1 MAMSRNEI
9 QAKSEAKR
17 GIKAKSF
24 KLPVA
29 FIAEIEALSER
40 LGIPQNQL
48 IIQAVEEFKQK
59 HQ

>member
-1 MAMSRNEI
+1 MVMSRNEI

>member
-48 IIQAVEEFKQK
+48 LIQAVEEFKQK

>member
-29 FIAEIEALSER
+29 FIAEIEALSEK

>member
-40 LGIPQNQL
+40 LCIPQNQL

>member
-1 MAMSRNEI
+1 MAMSRNQI

>member
-1 MAMSRNEI
+1 MVMSRNEI

-29 FIAEIEALSER
+29 FIAEIEALSEK